1 MLRMPRLAYMRIA
14 ITGGPRTGK
23 TTMAAEWPAHRIR
36 HTDDLIGSHDWSE
49 ASAEAATWFD
59 SAESFVI
66 EGVAVPRALRKW
78 LAANPEGKP
87 CDRVYWLTKAHTP
100 LTAGQATMAK
110 GCIKVWLEVLPGL
123 RLRGVEVIDV

>member
-1 MLRMPRLAYMRIA
+1 MKVAIA
-14 ITGGPRTGK
+14 GGPRTGK
-23 TTMAAEWPAHRIR
+23 TTFALETFGASLVR

-49 ASAEAATWFD
+49 ASLAASQWFN
-59 SAESFVI
+59 EPGVWCI

-78 LAANPEGKP
+78 LAANPGKP

-100 LTAGQATMAK
+100 LSAGQATMAK
-110 GCIKVWLEVLPGL
+110 GCVKVWLEVLPEL